1 MNSWSLELEENKTKS
16 EVNNMLKDKE
26 FTYFL
31 EEANKGFSGWDFSY
45 ISGTGRMQS
54 QLLPW
59 SFGSIVLPY
68 IRSVDAMLDMGTGGG
83 EFLSHFQPFPAS
95 IYVTEGYLP
104 NVPIAKKRLE
114 PLGVNVVYFEDDAAL
129 PFEDKYFS
137 FIMNQHESYDP
148 KELRRITSDGGTFIT
163 QQVGGLDY
171 VDLNERLGAELN
183 DEYAHWNLGYAVEE
197 LEQHGF
203 KVVYSMEDISVS
215 RFYDIGA
222 CIYYLKAIPWQVP
235 GFEVDKYMERLY
247 DIHLTIQNQGYFEV
261 KQHRFVLKAEAI

>member
-1 MNSWSLELEENKTKS
+1 
-16 EVNNMLKDKE
+16 MLKDKE

-59 SFGSIVLPY
+59 SFGSMVLPY
-68 IRSVDAMLDMGTGGG
+68 IRSADTMLDMGTGGG
-83 EFLSHFQPFPAS
+83 EFLSHLKPFPMSTHA
-95 IYVTEGYLP
+95 TEGYVP
-104 NVPIAKKRLE
+104 NVSIAKERLE
-114 PLGVNVVYFEDDAAL
+114 PLGVKVVYFEEDSSL

-148 KELRRITSDGGTFIT
+148 KELRRIISDGGMFIT

-171 VDLNERLGAELN
+171 VDLNDQLGAEPH
-183 DEYAHWNLGYAVEE
+183 DEFAHWNLKYAVDE
-197 LEQHGF
+197 LEKHNF
-203 KVVYSMEDISVS
+203 KVAYSMEDVSVS
-215 RFYDIGA
+215 RFYDVGA
-222 CIYYLKAIPWQVP
+222 CIYYLTAIPWQVP
-235 GFEVDKYMERLY
+235 GFTVDAYIESLY
-247 DIHLTIQNQGYFEV
+247 DIHRTIQKQGYFEV